1 MARLLSDEASQ
12 YLDYA
17 GATVTAYPFTISGWL
32 YPDEA
37 KFHTIL
43 SVCTTTEDQDFVWL
57 GTTATVGRVR
67 VDNATVQG
75 TASTVDTWNINAW
88 NHLVGVFTNSTSR
101 SVLLNGGTKGTNA
114 TDVAMPGGL
123 NNTALGRL
131 NQSSATYETSGRLAE
146 VGLWNVALT
155 DADQAALADG
165 YSPDQVRPESL
176 VAYWPLIRD
185 TDIDI
190 VGGYTLTAN
199 NAPTVADHAPMIYA
213 AQGHSMPLRVI
224 PDAEIVWGHDTGV
237 AEATVRNFQYN
248 WTGTGGLQNAGQDDV
263 ESLELSSG
271 EYMISEVVNTGAVDV
286 EILYNVYVAG
296 DDIDLDYR
304 TGANRTACQVAA
316 WNNYVASFLSS
327 GFVQV
332 RVTSLL

>member
-131 NQSSATYETSGRLAE
+131 NQSQPVFGYLRNVRTVSGGRAVE
-146 VGLWNVALT
+146 RGV
-155 DADQAALADG
+155 DG
-165 YSPDQVRPESL
+165 R
-176 VAYWPLIRD
+176 
-185 TDIDI
+185 
-190 VGGYTLTAN
+190 
-199 NAPTVADHAPMIYA
+199 
-213 AQGHSMPLRVI
+213 
-224 PDAEIVWGHDTGV
+224 
-237 AEATVRNFQYN
+237 
-248 WTGTGGLQNAGQDDV
+248 
-263 ESLELSSG
+263 
-271 EYMISEVVNTGAVDV
+271 
-286 EILYNVYVAG
+286 
-296 DDIDLDYR
+296 R
-304 TGANRTACQVAA
+304 TGD
-316 WNNYVASFLSS
+316 
-327 GFVQV
+327 
-332 RVTSLL
+332 TSRGLFAFAGTS